1 MGTSTRRL
9 TIDIA
14 LALAL
19 GGFAFA
25 SGLTSTGYPQPGLA
39 TALLV
44 GGSGFVLVLRR
55 IRPLLGFALS
65 MGLLTL
71 TALLLGP
78 YQDGSSVLI
87 AIVACFSAI
96 EYGVNW
102 PVFAALVG
110 AFALIDNQGPM
121 PDALGGVA
129 FVVALLALAG
139 GGGYLVRRLRQL
151 SAANIALRELVE
163 MQSAATT
170 RAAVD
175 DERQRVAREL
185 HDILSHSLG
194 VVVLQTG
201 AAEHA
206 WDSDPVR
213 AREALL
219 AARVTSLEAIDQLR
233 ALLSVV
239 RDDPIAERSPIPGI
253 DDLPDL
259 ASRTT
264 AAGFTVEYAVK
275 GRPRPV
281 PAQIQASL
289 FRVTQEGISNAMKH
303 SGSAGCRIHLE
314 YQPDAVVIEVVDSGG
329 PATVAAGSRL
339 GLAGVRERAHLYGG
353 DVEAGPITSGG
364 WRLKVAFP
372 S

>member
-1 MGTSTRRL
+1 MRTDARRL
-9 TIDIA
+9 AIDAAIA
-14 LALAL
+14 VAL
-19 GGFAFA
+19 GGYAFA
-25 SGLTSTGYPQPGLA
+25 SGLTSTDYPDPGLA
-39 TALLV
+39 TALLA
-44 GGSGFVLVLRR
+44 GGSGAALILRR
-55 IRPLLGFALS
+55 IRPTAGFTLS

-78 YQDGSSVLI
+78 FQAGSSVLI

-96 EYGVNW
+96 EYGVRW
-102 PVFAALVG
+102 SVFAALVG
-110 AFALIDNQGPM
+110 AFALIDNRGAM
-121 PDALGGVA
+121 PEALGGVA
-129 FVVALLALAG
+129 FVVILLALAG

-151 SAANIALRELVE
+151 SAANIALRELIE

-206 WDSDPVR
+206 WESDPTS
-213 AREALL
+213 ARSALL

-239 RDDPIAERSPIPGI
+239 RDDPTAQRDPIPGI
-253 DDLPDL
+253 DDLAAL
-259 ASRTT
+259 AARTT
-264 AAGFTVEYAVK
+264 AAGFRVDLDVT
-275 GRPRPV
+275 GRRRPV
-281 PAQIQASL
+281 PPQIQASL

-303 SGSAGCRIHLE
+303 SGSAGCRIRLE
-314 YQPDAVVIEVVDSGG
+314 YQADAVVVEVIDAGG
-329 PATVAAGSRL
+329 PATVASGSQL

-353 DVEAGPITSGG
+353 DVESGPLAAGG

>member
-1 MGTSTRRL
+1 MGMGTRRL
-9 TIDIA
+9 AVDLAIA
-14 LALAL
+14 IAL
-19 GGFAFA
+19 GGYAFA
-25 SGLTSTGYPQPGLA
+25 SGLTSTDYPDPGPA
-39 TALLV
+39 TALLA
-44 GGSGFVLVLRR
+44 GGSGFALALRR
-55 IRPLLGFALS
+55 TRPTLGFVLS
-65 MGLLTL
+65 MGLLTML
-71 TALLLGP
+71 ALVLGP
-78 YQDGSSVLI
+78 YQAGSSVLV

-96 EYGVNW
+96 EYGVRW
-102 PVFAALVG
+102 QVFATLVI
-110 AFALIDNQGPM
+110 AFALIDNRGAM
-121 PDALGGVA
+121 PEALGGVA
-129 FVVALLALAG
+129 FVMILLALSG

-163 MQSAATT
+163 MQSAVAA

-206 WDSDPVR
+206 WESDPTK

-219 AARVTSLEAIDQLR
+219 AARMTSLEAIDQLR
-233 ALLSVV
+233 TLLSVV
-239 RDDPIAERSPIPGI
+239 RDDPTAERTPVPGI
-253 DDLPDL
+253 HDLPAL
-259 ASRTT
+259 AARTT
-264 AAGFTVEYAVK
+264 AAGFPVDLRVVGT
-275 GRPRPV
+275 PRPV
-281 PAQIQASL
+281 PAQVQASV

-303 SGSAGCRIHLE
+303 SGSSGCRIRLE
-314 YQPDAVVIEVVDSGG
+314 YQSHSVIVEVDDDGG
-329 PATVAAGSRL
+329 APTVAPGSQL

-353 DVEAGPITSGG
+353 DVEAGPLTGGG